1 MHGVHSIYILGKMDG
16 KKRYG
21 LVAVDFEDN
30 LKRKPKKSYY
40 WYKEMIQNN
49 GKTIKRE
56 KY

>member
-1 MHGVHSIYILGKMDG
+1 MDS